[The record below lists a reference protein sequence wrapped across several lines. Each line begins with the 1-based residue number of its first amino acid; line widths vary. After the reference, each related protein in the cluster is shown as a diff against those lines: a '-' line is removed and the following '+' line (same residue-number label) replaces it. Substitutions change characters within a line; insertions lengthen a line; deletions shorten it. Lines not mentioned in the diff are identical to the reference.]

1 MTSIDILMDKIAKL
15 EHADAIQNSKI
26 KQLEIECSSLRSMLD
41 DTRKE
46 GCVGTCCKKLVSR
59 CRKLVCFYG
68 MVNDAR
74 RTTKTTAI
82 ERRKNVGCY
91 NGAPQTVRTSYK

>member
-46 GCVGTCCKKLVSR
+46 GCVGTCLQEI
-59 CRKLVCFYG
+59 G
-68 MVNDAR
+68 EQMQ
-74 RTTKTTAI
+74 
-82 ERRKNVGCY
+82 EVGVFL
-91 NGAPQTVRTSYK
+91 QDDQ